1 MMYIQTLLLHHPH
14 DVGMARQHVRQLAQ
28 CLGFDLQ
35 MQVQLATAV
44 TEMAY
49 HLLSDGQPC
58 VVECGIQGET
68 APQVLLI
75 RMDTTGADVSR
86 HLGPAAAEETA
97 ENDIEQSLRDVRQLV
112 DACERHATPA
122 GGIGVILRQHLPE
135 HAPLL
140 SGQSLARLTAD
151 LMRPCPPEPLNEAW
165 QQHRMLLHALQT
177 QKQQREELQRLRH
190 ELDETNRGVVALYAE
205 LDARAEH
212 LQHADEAKSR
222 FLSNMSHEFRVPINA
237 IRSLTRLLLDQVDG
251 TLTDEQEKQIAF
263 IQKAVEEL
271 AELVNDLLDLAKIES
286 GKVTISPTE
295 FEVAELFGTL
305 RRMLRPLLH
314 DAVTLVFDI
323 PVPLPPLMTD
333 EEKVTQILRNLI
345 SNALKYT
352 NHGEIRVSA
361 SLTPEARAVIFTVT
375 DTGIGIASDDQER
388 IFEDFVQ
395 VDHALQRRVKGTG
408 LGLPLC
414 KKLAELLGGS
424 IAVQSDLGVGSCFTA
439 VIPRV
444 VLAS

>member
-1 MMYIQTLLLHHPH
+1 
-14 DVGMARQHVRQLAQ
+14 
-28 CLGFDLQ
+28 
-35 MQVQLATAV
+35 
-44 TEMAY
+44 
-49 HLLSDGQPC
+49 
-58 VVECGIQGET
+58 
-68 APQVLLI
+68 
-75 RMDTTGADVSR
+75 
-86 HLGPAAAEETA
+86 
-97 ENDIEQSLRDVRQLV
+97 
-112 DACERHATPA
+112 
-122 GGIGVILRQHLPE
+122 
-135 HAPLL
+135 
-140 SGQSLARLTAD
+140 
-151 LMRPCPPEPLNEAW
+151 
-165 QQHRMLLHALQT
+165 MLLHALQT
-177 QKQQREELQRLRH
+177 QKQQREELQRLRQ

-352 NHGEIRVSA
+352 NQGEIRVSA

-375 DTGIGIASDDQER
+375 DTGIGIASDDQTR

-424 IAVQSDLGVGSCFTA
+424 IAVQSELGVGSSFTA

-444 VLAS
+444 VAAI